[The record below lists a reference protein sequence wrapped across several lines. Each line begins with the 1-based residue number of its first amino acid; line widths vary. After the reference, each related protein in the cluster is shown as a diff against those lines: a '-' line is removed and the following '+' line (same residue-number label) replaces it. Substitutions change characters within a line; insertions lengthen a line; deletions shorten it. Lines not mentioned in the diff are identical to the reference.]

1 MNRKVLIS
9 IIVIVAIVAIVAIV
23 GVIVLVNNRNS
34 NIQIDIE
41 ELSTQI
47 IESGSFSDELAK
59 VDSQMVMNDYSFTSD
74 EIKAIVSYQG
84 SGATSEELVILEVND
99 KSFLSSVKNKVNTR
113 LDERKEAFESYLP
126 AEVFKIDNSLLEVKG
141 NYLIMCISNDSN
153 KVNEVINNYI
163 KE

>member
-9 IIVIVAIVAIVAIV
+9 IIVIVAIVAIV

-84 SGATSEELVILEVND
+84 SGATSEELVILKVND

>member
-9 IIVIVAIVAIVAIV
+9 IIVIVAIVAIV

-47 IESGSFSDELAK
+47 IERGSFSDELAK

-141 NYLIMCISNDSN
+141 NYLILCISNDYD
-153 KVNEVINNYI
+153 KAETII
-163 KE
+163 KENINS